1 MDNLKEQRIAAKFSV
16 KFGKSATE
24 TFAMLNTAYG
34 DVIMKRTTC
43 FKLHERLKSGRQ
55 SIDND

>member
-1 MDNLKEQRIAAKFSV
+1 MYSLKEQRIAAKFCL

-34 DVIMKRTTC
+34 DVDMKWHCMFQVARTFQGWPTVV
-43 FKLHERLKSGRQ
+43 
-55 SIDND
+55 